1 MTTNTQQQRLME
13 SLHSNIMMHAED
25 WALAKRNIDW
35 YHGCVMGAIS
45 VWFSVAINL
54 GIENNLEIRKEY
66 LALITP
72 DYKRRNSSESTAL

>member
-1 MTTNTQQQRLME
+1 MNNQNTVPQERLMQ
-13 SLHSNIMMHAED
+13 SLHSYIMMHEED
-25 WALAKRNIDW
+25 WAKAKRNIDW
-35 YHGCVMGAIS
+35 YHGCVVDAIS

-72 DYKRRNSSESTAL
+72 DYKQNQERA